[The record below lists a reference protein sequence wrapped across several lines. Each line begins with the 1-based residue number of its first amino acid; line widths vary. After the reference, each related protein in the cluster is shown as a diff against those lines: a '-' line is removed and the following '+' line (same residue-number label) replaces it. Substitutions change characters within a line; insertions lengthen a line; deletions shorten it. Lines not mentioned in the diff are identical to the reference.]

1 MEEDG
6 GESSLFSVSR
16 LNDDDED
23 DDEEEEEDSTNEDED
38 EEEDEDDEYEDD
50 EEEGID
56 VAWNEDGIGG
66 MEGTR

>member
-16 LNDDDED
+16 LNDEEDED
-23 DDEEEEEDSTNEDED
+23 DDDDDDDDEEEEEEEDSTNEDE
-38 EEEDEDDEYEDD
+38 